1 MSNSTWSMGSFT
13 KHSKLICVKF
23 TLKSYFSSSSTFFL
37 RKGTVCFLQET
48 SPCPLFGDNA
58 RIWSSILNEV
68 SRKYGWE
75 RVGGSEQVQTTHL
88 HFLHFF
94 LVNTHL
100 KTSGELC
107 GWEEKKKK
115 HPMCYAFVFKM
126 TSFKTVP
133 KRKRYRVYGNA
144 SNVNG
149 SQWEVAGEQISGEWE
164 NLHLSEPHSPHKE
177 KDLCQL

>member
-100 KTSGELC
+100 KTSGEMC
-107 GWEEKKKK
+107 GWEEKKKSILCATPLFLRWQVSK
-115 HPMCYAFVFKM
+115 LSLTGKDIECMEMPGMLMV
-126 TSFKTVP
+126 
-133 KRKRYRVYGNA
+133 A
-144 SNVNG
+144 SEKWLVNR
-149 SQWEVAGEQISGEWE
+149 
-164 NLHLSEPHSPHKE
+164 
-177 KDLCQL
+177 